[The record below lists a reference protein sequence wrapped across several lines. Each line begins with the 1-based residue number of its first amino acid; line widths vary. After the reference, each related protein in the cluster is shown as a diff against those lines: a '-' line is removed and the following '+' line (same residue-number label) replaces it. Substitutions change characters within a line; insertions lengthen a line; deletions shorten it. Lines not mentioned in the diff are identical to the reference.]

1 MFEVFVS
8 MRASA
13 YLFKNYAVYN
23 KKKSRSH
30 DFAAISTYEGIVAG
44 LLLSDRARG
53 TITRDIFIDP
63 RGYVQ

>member
-23 KKKSRSH
+23 KKKKPVAL
-30 DFAAISTYEGIVAG
+30 AAISTYEGIVAG